1 MIGKDQLNEL
11 EDLICV
17 DLRNLLESQFGEVEY
32 IGEVKAVACRIVCD
46 RIYEMNIKHL
56 EFNDGEDDES

>member
-1 MIGKDQLNEL
+1 MIGTDQLNEL

-32 IGEVKAVACRIVCD
+32 IEEVKSLACQIVFD
-46 RIYEMNIKHL
+46 RISKLKKE
-56 EFNDGEDDES
+56 GV